1 MRLPDDDEVYDV
13 DGHYL
18 GPKGHFIG
26 RFRYRA
32 LALGPTVF
40 ALGLVVLA
48 QTGVGYS
55 VLSVGLLAVGTAWA
69 TGKVVDNTS
78 SERPTP
84 VVLSVLPHEVSA
96 RRENT
101 TRQRTTGPALR
112 RERVQLGERVPGA
125 RRWRRT
131 LRAGREESVRYMTD
145 KAVVR

>member
-32 LALGPTVF
+32 LFLGPTVF

-55 VLSVGLLAVGTAWA
+55 LLSVGLLAVGTVWV

-84 VVLSVLPHEVSA
+84 VVLSVLPHEVAA
-96 RRENT
+96 RRESS
-101 TRQRTTGPALR
+101 TRQHAAGPKFR
-112 RERVQLGERVPGA
+112 PERVRLGTAVPGA

-131 LRAGREESVRYMTD
+131 LPVRPETYVTD
-145 KAVVR
+145 KVVVR